1 MRPIKL
7 TMRAFGSYGN
17 LTTIR
22 FDGLNQNL
30 FLITGDTGA
39 GKTTIFDA
47 IVFAL
52 YGETGSQANK
62 KDGIVLQS
70 QFTAYDQEPFVE
82 LVFLEKN
89 EEYTVRRVPRHLRL
103 LTRGAQK
110 GSGTREVGGNV
121 SLLMP
126 DGTEYPAKE
135 TDRRLEEIIGLTK
148 GQFMQVAMIAQGEF
162 MELLRAKSD
171 EKKVIFRKLF
181 QTDLY
186 QKIEDELGRRRKDKE
201 QEIAAIRAESRTE
214 SSHVIIPEDYPDAVG
229 MGSLKEQLVRGEMTA
244 LDLFLEA
251 LGELCAWLKAG
262 QSKAEQAYQVAKTLE
277 NARRNAFTEAHE
289 LEQLFAQKKAA
300 ELEMAECDGREQE
313 MAGKRVL
320 ITWLR
325 SSFEIRG
332 EYQRY
337 LDAKN
342 AAETS
347 QKEFR
352 RLNEALPVLEEALKE
367 AEFKEKEQQ
376 QLLERQQSETA
387 RTEERV
393 KQALLVLEEL
403 TQAIRQAEA
412 EEKAWKAAQKE
423 ADSCLIRL
431 EELEAQEK
439 LWRQQERV
447 LADTPEKLALWKN
460 RYETCIRLS
469 GRVQEILKQQALT
482 EKQKRES
489 KRAMQEYLR
498 AEKAYLDWRN
508 LYEGKRQIFLQE
520 QAGILAESL
529 KEQQPCPVCGSLE
542 HPHPALRGES
552 AEKITRE
559 TLEELQGQVDERS
572 EEQKKRSAQSHAAAE
587 LLKEKQETLSQELAK
602 LAREM
607 EEAEQLWLSGEE
619 TISEKGSFNGGEMF
633 PGENHKFAGEE
644 KFSGKNHK
652 FAGEDKY
659 SRQEIFPEG
668 EMAFGEKTS
677 FEEVSPTEIMTHVGE
692 SSFGKRTERSERIT
706 VDIETVRKRIASRRA
721 GLEEEKKNLD
731 QNLILLKKLRQN
743 LDGMEEKKQTL
754 RERSEAAK
762 TAESEARARQIKAA
776 QTQKNLESSL
786 IYPTRWEAERVR
798 SEAQEALK
806 KQEALSREASG
817 AAVSARKK
825 RDQTAALILKY
836 QQEIPGREEQRAAR
850 WNAYQDCME
859 QKKLTEEQWMELVR
873 THSPEEEKKLQE
885 EVDRHAQRKTA
896 ARSRIEAASENID
909 GRQEPDLDALQ
920 EDLQQAEA
928 AAVRAQDRL
937 TRLREDGR
945 VNEQTRKILNAGLE
959 KRRKILEDY
968 TRLDGLYRL
977 VSGNVKDGRM
987 DLETFVQRYYMKR
1000 ILRAANRRFLEM
1012 SGGQFELRLVEA
1024 EKAGKGKNRGLDLMV
1039 YSTVTGKEREVRT
1052 LSGGESFMAALSL
1065 ALGMADQ
1072 IQASTA
1078 AVHLDM
1084 MFIDEGF
1091 GSLDEHSRNQ
1101 AVRVLRE
1108 MAGGDRLTGIIS
1120 HVTELKQEI
1129 DDQLIVTRDE
1139 TGSHVRWQIS

>member
-82 LVFLEKN
+82 LTFLEKS

-103 LTRGAQK
+103 LTRGVQK
-110 GSGTREVGGNV
+110 GSGTREVGGSV

-126 DGTEYPAKE
+126 DGMEYPAKE
-135 TDRRLEEIIGLTK
+135 TDRKLEELIGLTK

-186 QKIEDELGRRRKDKE
+186 QKIEDELGRRRKEKE
-201 QEIAAIRAESRTE
+201 QEIATIRAESRTE
-214 SSHVIIPEDYPDAVG
+214 SGHVLIPEDYPDAAG
-229 MGSLKEQLVRGEMTA
+229 IDGLKEQMVRGEMTA
-244 LDLFLEA
+244 LDPFLEA
-251 LGELCAWLKAG
+251 LTGLCAWLKAG
-262 QSKAEQAYQVAKTLE
+262 QSQAEQAQREAKTLE
-277 NARRNAFTEAHE
+277 NAKRTTFTEARE
-289 LEQLFAQKKAA
+289 LEQLYMQKITA
-300 ELEMAECDGREQE
+300 EHELAECKGREQE
-313 MAGKRVL
+313 IADARVL
-320 ITWLR
+320 MILLR
-325 SSFEIRG
+325 SSFEVRG

-342 AAETS
+342 AAEGS
-347 QKEFR
+347 LKE
-352 RLNEALPVLEEALKE
+352 LNSLNASLPAQEEALKT
-367 AEFKEKEQQ
+367 AEQKEKDQQ
-376 QLLERQQSETA
+376 QILERKQSETA

-393 KQALLVLEEL
+393 KQALSVLEEL
-403 TQAIRQAEA
+403 ARAARQAET
-412 EEKAWKAAQKE
+412 EEKTWKSAKKE
-423 ADSCLIRL
+423 ADRCLA
-431 EELEAQEK
+431 EMEKLEAQEQ
-439 LWRQQERV
+439 LWRQQERD
-447 LADTPEKLALWKN
+447 LSDTPEKLAVWKN
-460 RYETCIRLS
+460 RYETCDRLA
-469 GRVQEILKQQALT
+469 GRVQEIQKLQTQA
-482 EKQKRES
+482 EKQERLSE
-489 KRAMQEYLR
+489 RATQEYLR
-498 AEKAYLDWRN
+498 SEKAYQECRD
-508 LYEGKRQIFLQE
+508 LYEKKRQIFLQE
-520 QAGILAESL
+520 QAGILAEGL
-529 KEQQPCPVCGSLE
+529 IEQQPCPVCGSVK
-542 HPHPALRGES
+542 HPHPARRGES

-559 TLEELQGQVDERS
+559 ILDELQEQVDERS
-572 EEQKKRSAQSHAAAE
+572 EEQKKQSALSHAASE
-587 LLKEKQETLSQELAK
+587 LLKEKQESLRQEIAK
-602 LAREM
+602 LGREL
-607 EEAEQLWLSGEE
+607 EEAEELWRSGEE
-619 TISEKGSFNGGEMF
+619 TVSEKEIILDV
-633 PGENHKFAGEE
+633 ETAG
-644 KFSGKNHK
+644 K
-652 FAGEDKY
+652 
-659 SRQEIFPEG
+659 Q
-668 EMAFGEKTS
+668 
-677 FEEVSPTEIMTHVGE
+677 
-692 SSFGKRTERSERIT
+692 
-706 VDIETVRKRIASRRA
+706 IASR
-721 GLEEEKKNLD
+721 GGKLEEEKKNLD
-731 QNLILLKKLRQN
+731 QNLVLLKKLRQN
-743 LDGMEEKKQTL
+743 LDGLEEKKQTL
-754 RERSEAAK
+754 RERSETAK
-762 TAESEARARQIKAA
+762 AAESEARTRQLKSL
-776 QTQKNLESSL
+776 QNQETLEASM
-786 IYPTRWEAERVR
+786 IYPTRQEAEDIRKA
-798 SEAQEALK
+798 AQEALK
-806 KQEALSREASG
+806 KQETVAREASK
-817 AAVSARKK
+817 AAASARKK

-836 QQEIPGREEQRAAR
+836 RQELPGWEEQRTVR
-850 WNAYQDCME
+850 WKAYQDCME
-859 QKKLTEEQWMELVR
+859 QRNLTEEQWMELVKK
-873 THSPEEEKKLQE
+873 HSPREEKTLQE
-885 EVDRHAQRKTA
+885 MVEGHTQRITA
-896 ARSRIEAASENID
+896 AKSRIEAASESIG
-909 GRQEPDLDALQ
+909 GRQKPDMDALKD
-920 EDLQQAEA
+920 ELSRAEA
-928 AAVRAQDRL
+928 AAQEAQDQLARI
-937 TRLREDGR
+937 REDSK
-945 VNEQTRKILNAGLE
+945 VNEQTRKTLSAGHTRRRQILD
-959 KRRKILEDY
+959 DY
-968 TRLDGLYRL
+968 TRLDSLYRL

-1000 ILRAANRRFLEM
+1000 ILHAANRRFLEM

-1072 IQASTA
+1072 IQMSTA

-1139 TGSHVRWQIS
+1139 AGSHVRWQIS

>member
-7 TMRAFGSYGN
+7 IMRAFGSYGN

-52 YGETGSQANK
+52 YGETGSQTNK
-62 KDGIVLQS
+62 KEGVVLQS

-82 LVFLEKN
+82 LTFQEKHL
-89 EEYTVRRVPRHLRL
+89 EYTVRRVPRHLRL

-110 GSGTREVGGNV
+110 GSGTREVGGSV

-135 TDRRLEEIIGLTK
+135 TDHRLEEIIGLTK

-162 MELLRAKSD
+162 MELLRARSD

-186 QKIEDELGRRRKDKE
+186 QKIEDELGRRRKEKE

-214 SSHVIIPEDYPDAVG
+214 SSHVIIPEDYPDAAG
-229 MGSLKEQLVRGEMTA
+229 IRSWKEQMARGEMTA
-244 LDLFLEA
+244 LDPFLEA
-251 LGELCAWLKAG
+251 LDGLCAWLKDG
-262 QSKAEQAYQVAKTLE
+262 RSKAEQVYQEAKTLE
-277 NARRNAFTEAHE
+277 NARRSAFTEAHE
-289 LEQLFAQKKAA
+289 LEQLYTQKKAA
-300 ELEMAECDGREQE
+300 ERELAECDGQEEE
-313 MAGKRVL
+313 MAKRQAL

-342 AAETS
+342 ALEIS
-347 QKEFR
+347 QKELS
-352 RLNEALPVLEEALKE
+352 RLRASFPAMEEAWKMAELEE
-367 AEFKEKEQQ
+367 EKQQ
-376 QLLERQQSETA
+376 RILERQQSETA
-387 RTEERV
+387 HAEERV

-403 TQAIRQAEA
+403 TRAIRQAEA
-412 EEKAWKAAQKE
+412 EEKIWKAAQKE
-423 ADSCLIRL
+423 ADSCRMKY
-431 EELEAQEK
+431 EELETQEK
-439 LWRQQERV
+439 LWRQQERE

-469 GRVQEILKQQALT
+469 GRVQEILKQQTLT
-482 EKQKRES
+482 EKQERES
-489 KRAMQEYLR
+489 KRTMQEYLR

-607 EEAEQLWLSGEE
+607 EEAEQLWLSGEK
-619 TISEKGSFNGGEMF
+619 I
-633 PGENHKFAGEE
+633 
-644 KFSGKNHK
+644 
-652 FAGEDKY
+652 
-659 SRQEIFPEG
+659 
-668 EMAFGEKTS
+668 S
-677 FEEVSPTEIMTHVGE
+677 FEEVSPTEIMTYAGE
-692 SSFGKRTERSERIT
+692 LSFGKRTERSERIT
-706 VDIETVRKRIASRRA
+706 VDIAAAGKQIALRQA
-721 GLEEEKKNLD
+721 ALEKEKKCLD
-731 QNLILLKKLRQN
+731 QNLEFLKKLRQN
-743 LDGMEEKKQTL
+743 LDGLEEKKQTL
-754 RERSEAAK
+754 HERSEAAK
-762 TAESEARARQIKAA
+762 NAESEARARQIKAA

-786 IYPTRWEAERVR
+786 IYPTKQEAERVR
-798 SEAQEALK
+798 REAQEALK
-806 KQEALSREASG
+806 KQETLSREASG
-817 AAVSARKK
+817 AAVSARKAK
-825 RDQTAALILKY
+825 DQTAALIQKY
-836 QQEIPGREEQRAAR
+836 QQELPGWEGQRAAR
-850 WNAYQDCME
+850 WNAYQDRMT
-859 QKKLTEEQWMELVR
+859 QKNLTEEQWMEIVK
-873 THSPEEEKKLQE
+873 THSPEEEKKLRE
-885 EVDRHAQRKTA
+885 EVERHAQRKTA
-896 ARSRIEAASENID
+896 ARSRIEAASENIG
-909 GRQEPDLDALQ
+909 GRQEPDLNTLQ
-920 EDLQQAEA
+920 EELRQAEA
-928 AAVRAQDRL
+928 AALKAQDRFTL
-937 TRLREDGR
+937 LREDGR
-945 VNEQTRKILNAGLE
+945 VNEQTRKTLSAGYE
-959 KRRKILEDY
+959 RRRRILEEY

-1000 ILRAANRRFLEM
+1000 ILHAANRRFLEM

-1072 IQASTA
+1072 IQMSTA
-1078 AVHLDM
+1078 AVQLDM

-1091 GSLDEHSRNQ
+1091 GSLDDHSRNQ

-1108 MAGGDRLTGIIS
+1108 MAGSDRLTGIIS
-1120 HVTELKQEI
+1120 HVSELKQEI

-1139 TGSHVRWQIS
+1139 TGSHVRWQLS